1 MIRTLYTCLALLS
14 FAGCHLAQDDSP
26 NKGPIK
32 PAFLQE
38 DSLLVD
44 SLLSTLTMEEQVAQL
59 LMVPIYAQHDTNGW
73 AEAERWTQ
81 ELGLGG
87 VICMQ
92 GGPNLQRIRLQRLQ
106 SNARIPLMVASDAE
120 WGLGMRLDSTRSFP
134 RAMTLGA
141 TRNPELVRMFGQT
154 VGQSLRATGVHVNF
168 APVVDVNSNP
178 LNPVIGSRS
187 FGESVHWVS
196 VLGQAY
202 ADGLQDVH
210 VMATAKHFPG
220 HGDSDSD
227 SHKTLPTISHDRS
240 RLDSIE
246 LPPFQYAFD
255 NGMAGVMV
263 AHLDI
268 PSLDSSLA
276 QPSTLSPLIVD
287 SLLRVEMGFEG
298 LAFTDAMSMKGF
310 ADFVGERP
318 RIRDALLAGNDIL
331 LFPGDPEKAIAE
343 AMSALADGSL
353 DSLSVTEKCRRVLL
367 AKLWCQS
374 NDTIPALG
382 TPWEPKHAEVIHR
395 EILAQSLTALPGM
408 DTASVAPFVESQGTL
423 VMLDLANKQESCAP
437 LEAQL
442 KAHLGERWVLQRHV
456 LGKNAAG
463 LTTPQVR
470 VSMQAADRIL
480 VTASEMSHRPSRNFG
495 LDTTGVE
502 AVSRALQAWNI
513 PPEKVTVVWMG
524 NPYALKDF
532 SSMASRF
539 KHVLVAYQDDAR
551 TCEAVADA
559 LCGTV
564 GVQGRLPVSPIKGP
578 WREGDGIDWDGHQRL
593 GRWVEGRGRDWE
605 QPSGLIDS
613 LLDVAIA
620 EEAIPG
626 ARVVVAHHGHI
637 VLDKSVGTLDGTA
650 PVVPGS
656 IYDLASITKV
666 VATANA
672 LMRLSFEG
680 ELDLDWPM
688 SRLMP
693 SLDTLEMGTRTVRE
707 FVTHQ
712 AGLEPWIPF
721 YRRALADSSGVFGD
735 VATDG
740 CDTQIVPDLF
750 LEEAYQDSIWHMIL
764 SSETKPAGE
773 YKYSDLG
780 FYLWR
785 RILEDAG
792 WDIQTWVQRELA
804 ESMGWNSMGYVPLE
818 RGIDPAVIAP
828 TELDDTF
835 RKGEVRGTVHDPGAA
850 MMDGIGCHAGVF
862 SNAYDLAELG
872 ETWLRG
878 GTLKGVE
885 LVPER
890 VLKTWTSRGFPDGEN
905 RRGCVFDKPALEPD
919 SGPTCDLASW
929 DSFGHTG
936 FTGTLLWVDPVY
948 DLVYVFLSNR
958 TYPDQSNTKL
968 LKLDTRTEIQRVILE
983 HLGATSRFA
992 DSP

>member
-1 MIRTLYTCLALLS
+1 MIRIIYTCLALLS

-26 NKGPIK
+26 PQGPIK

-59 LMVPIYAQHDTNGW
+59 LMLPIYAKKDTIGW
-73 AEAERWTQ
+73 AEAERWTRD
-81 ELGLGG
+81 LGLGG

-92 GGPNLQRIRLQRLQ
+92 GGPELQRIRLQRLQ
-106 SNARIPLMVASDAE
+106 DRASIPLMVASDAE

-141 TRNPELVRMFGQT
+141 TRNPALVRMFGQV

-227 SHKTLPTISHDRS
+227 SHKTLPTISHNRA

-246 LPPFQYAFD
+246 LAPFKHAFD
-255 NGMAGVMV
+255 HGMAGVMV

-268 PSLDSSLA
+268 PSLDSTLA

-287 SLLRVEMGFEG
+287 SLLRGEMGFEG

-310 ADFVGERP
+310 AEFVGDRP
-318 RIRDALLAGNDIL
+318 RIRDALFAGNDVL
-331 LFPGDPEKAIAE
+331 LFPGDPELAIE
-343 AMSALADGSL
+343 ETMSALADGSL
-353 DSLSVTEKCRRVLL
+353 DSTAITEKCRRVLL
-367 AKLWCQS
+367 AKLWCRS
-374 NDTIPALG
+374 HDSIPSLRQ
-382 TPWEPKHAEVIHR
+382 PWEPNHAEVIHR
-395 EILAQSLTALPGM
+395 ELLAQSLTALPGK
-408 DTASVAPFVESQGTL
+408 DTVSMAPLARGWGQLT
-423 VMLDLANKQESCAP
+423 MLDLANKSNSCAP

-442 KAHLGERWVLQRHV
+442 RAHLASDWTLKRHV
-456 LGKNAAG
+456 LGKDGAG
-463 LTTPQVR
+463 LTKTEV
-470 VSMQAADRIL
+470 VTSIQAADHVLI
-480 VTASEMSHRPSRNFG
+480 TASEMSHRPSKNFG
-495 LDTTGVE
+495 LDTSGVQALGRVLE
-502 AVSRALQAWNI
+502 AYSVESD
-513 PPEKVTVVWMG
+513 KVTVVWMG
-524 NPYALKDF
+524 NPYALKDLKTL
-532 SSMASRF
+532 AD
-539 KHVLVAYQDDAR
+539 HANTILVAYQDDFR

-559 LCGTV
+559 LCGIEA
-564 GVQGRLPVSPIKGP
+564 VQGRLPVSPNEGP
-578 WREGDGIDWDGHQRL
+578 WRAGDGLDWNGNQRL
-593 GRWVEGRGRDWE
+593 GRLVEGRRMDWNE
-605 QPSGLIDS
+605 SS
-613 LLDVAIA
+613 LLVDSILQIA
-620 EEAIPG
+620 LEEEAIPG
-626 ARVVVAHHGHI
+626 ARVLVAHQGNVVI
-637 VLDKSVGTLDGTA
+637 DKTVGTLDGKA
-650 PVVPGS
+650 PVMPESV
-656 IYDLASITKV
+656 YDLASITKV

-672 LMRLSFEG
+672 LMTLCANG

-688 SRLMP
+688 SRLLP
-693 SLDTLEMGTRTVRE
+693 SLDTLEMGSRTVRE

-712 AGLEPWIPF
+712 AGLESWIPF
-721 YRRALADSSGVFGD
+721 YRKALADSSGVFGE

-740 CDTQIVPDLF
+740 CDTEIVADLY
-750 LEEAYQDSIWHMIL
+750 LEESYADSIWHMIL
-764 SSETKPAGE
+764 TSEVQPAGE

-785 RILEDAG
+785 QVLEDVG
-792 WDIQTWVQRELA
+792 MNIQSWMHDNVTNP
-804 ESMGWNSMGYVPLE
+804 MGWSSMGYTPLA
-818 RGIDPAVIAP
+818 RGIDPAMIAP
-828 TELDDTF
+828 SEMDNAF
-835 RKGEVRGTVHDPGAA
+835 RKCEVRGTVHDPGAA
-850 MMDGIGCHAGVF
+850 MMNGIGCHAGVF

-872 ETWLRG
+872 EAWLRG
-878 GTLKGVE
+878 GTLKGVD
-885 LVPER
+885 LVPFE
-890 VLKTWTSRGFPDGEN
+890 VLKTWTKRGFPDGEN

-919 SGPTCDLASW
+919 SGPTCDLSSW
-929 DSFGHTG
+929 ESFGHTG
-936 FTGTLLWVDPVY
+936 FTGTLLWVDPLY

-968 LKLDTRTEIQRVILE
+968 LKLDTRTEIQRVVLE
-983 HLGATSRFA
+983 HLGATSRF
-992 DSP
+992 DP